1 MDKLYFTAFDYWY
14 ILVLLVDIPQ
24 HARHIICLFG
34 YLTIFNQYID
44 DGVSG
49 QSKIIVEGVQ

>member
-1 MDKLYFTAFDYWY
+1 MDKLYFTAFDY

-24 HARHIICLFG
+24 HARHIICLFVN
-34 YLTIFNQYID
+34 LTVFNQYID